1 MTPPV
6 ALTIAGSDSGGAAGI
21 QADLKTFQAH
31 GVFGCSAITALT
43 AQNTVG
49 VHEVHVPDPAFLRRQ
64 VEVVLDDMP
73 VDVVKTGMLASTAV
87 VEVVTDLADAD
98 RLPRLVV
105 DPVMVA
111 STGARLLEADAT
123 DAYRTRLLP
132 HATVATPNVAE
143 AEVLL
148 DTSITTLADQYDAAR
163 RLAAMG
169 PAHVVVTGGHALGD
183 AADEAVDVAACR
195 DSGQVHEVRSP
206 RIRTSNT
213 HGSGCTFASA
223 VAAGLALGRAPIDA
237 IRDAHAFVH
246 RAVRGGA
253 DWTLGAGHGPLDH
266 RAGPAPSSVR
276 LA

>member
-49 VHEVHVPDPAFLRRQ
+49 VHDVHVPPAAFLRRQ
-64 VEVVLDDMP
+64 VEVVLDDMS
-73 VDVVKTGMLASTAV
+73 VDVVKTGMLASSEV
-87 VEVVTDLADAD
+87 VEVVADLAEAA

-111 STGARLLEADAT
+111 STGARLLDPDAT
-123 DAYRTRLLP
+123 RVYLDRLLP
-132 HATVATPNVAE
+132 RATVTTPNVAE

-148 DTSITTLADQYDAAR
+148 DTTIDSLTDQYDAAR
-163 RLAAMG
+163 RLAALG
-169 PAHVVVTGGHALGD
+169 PVHVVVTGGHPVGD
-183 AADEAVDVAACR
+183 AGDEAVDVVAHR
-195 DSGQVHEVRSP
+195 DSGQVDEVRSP
-206 RIRTSNT
+206 RVPTDNT

-223 VAAGLALGRAPIDA
+223 VAAGLALGRDPTAA
-237 IRDAHAFVH
+237 VWAAHEFVH
-246 RAVRGGA
+246 RAVRSA
-253 DWTLGAGHGPLDH
+253 AAWSLGAGHGPLDH
-266 RAGPAPSSVR
+266 RV
-276 LA
+276 